1 MNIKKDIVLRV
12 RIAFLCILILALAIL
27 YKIGN
32 IQIVEGEKW
41 EMLADQVTFKTRTV
55 KATRGS
61 IYSDNG
67 SLLATSL
74 PFYKVA
80 IDPIIADDEVYKHG
94 IDSLAYH
101 LSAFYGDRSKEAYKR
116 KINDARLSNKR
127 YVILNRQQINY
138 QDKKKMSAWPIFKK
152 GRLKG
157 GVIFEKVDK
166 RFRPFENLSF
176 RTVGYVNEAERG
188 MVGLEYSFNNQLS
201 GKDGQA
207 VYQKIPGDNWK
218 PVYDGTEVKTENGW
232 DIETTLDVNLQDV
245 TESALLKA
253 LKDHQA
259 DYGTAVVMEVA
270 TGEIKAMSNLS
281 RSKKGFYY
289 EQYNYAVG
297 QNGLTEPGSTF
308 KLATMI
314 ALLEEHTISLY
325 DSIATGNGKQKF
337 YNNTVR
343 DHHEGGYG
351 TITIKEAFEKSSNV
365 AMAKLVDKHFGAN
378 PEKFLHY
385 IDKLKMSTPLGFQLI
400 GEGVPRIKRPNDND
414 WSGITLPW
422 MAYGYGL
429 EMTPLQVLSLY
440 NAVANNGKMI
450 RPILV
455 KVARKA
461 DKVMETYHTT
471 VLNKKICSTNTLAKL
486 QIMLEG
492 VVSNG
497 TAENI
502 KNAHYKI
509 AGKTGTAQILEN
521 GRYTRKYITSFA
533 GYFPAN
539 DPKYSAIIVV
549 KNPKGWKQYGSN
561 VAAPV
566 FKEIADNIYA
576 RDVQMHHAMAMD
588 KSGEYGIFPTVRAGN
603 RDDLIM
609 LCNELGISNHSDSE
623 EEWVRA
629 SINANSLKWKTNKNK
644 ENLVPNVEG
653 MTLRDAIYLLE
664 NKGLSVGF
672 KGKGRVLRQSIIA
685 GRKVRRGEQITIE
698 LG

>member
-12 RIAFLCILILALAIL
+12 RIAFLCMVVFAMTIL

-32 IQIVEGEKW
+32 IQITEGEKW
-41 EMLADQVTFKTRTV
+41 KVLADQITFKNRTV

-80 IDPIIADDEVYKHG
+80 IDPIIAKEEVYKNG
-94 IDSLAYH
+94 IDSLSH
-101 LSAFYGDRSKEAYKR
+101 LLATFYEDKSKESYKR
-116 KINDARLSNKR
+116 KINDARLANKR
-127 YVILNRQQINY
+127 YILLSRRQINY
-138 QDKKKMSAWPIFKK
+138 QDKKEMSEWPIFRE
-152 GRLKG
+152 GRLQG
-157 GVIFEKVDK
+157 GIVFEKVDK
-166 RFRPFENLSF
+166 RFKPFSNLSY
-176 RTVGYVNEAERG
+176 RTIGYVNEEEKG
-188 MVGLEYSFNNQLS
+188 IVGLEYSFNNQLS

-207 VYQKIPGDNWK
+207 VYQKISGGNWK
-218 PVYDGTEVKTENGW
+218 PMYDGTEVNTENGW
-232 DIETTLDVNLQDV
+232 DIETTLDINLQDV

-253 LKDHQA
+253 LEYHQA

-281 RSKKGFYY
+281 RSEKGNYY

-297 QNGLTEPGSTF
+297 QHGLTEPGSTF

-314 ALLEEHTISLY
+314 ALLEENTISLS
-325 DSIATGNGKQKF
+325 DNIDTGNGTQRF

-351 TITIKEAFEKSSNV
+351 IITIKEAFEKSSNV
-365 AMAKLVDKHFGAN
+365 AMAKLVDKHFGTN

-385 IDKLKMSTPLGFQLI
+385 IDELKLSIPLGFQLM
-400 GEGVPRIKRPNDND
+400 GEGVPRIKRPNDSD

-429 EMTPLQVLSLY
+429 EMTPLQILSLY

-455 KVARKA
+455 KSARKA

-471 VLNKKICSTNTLAKL
+471 VLNEKICSTSTLAKL

-492 VVSNG
+492 VVDRG
-497 TAENI
+497 TAVNI

-509 AGKTGTAQILEN
+509 AGKTGTAQILEK
-521 GRYTRKYITSFA
+521 GKYTKKYTTSFA
-533 GYFPAN
+533 GYFPAKN
-539 DPKYSAIIVV
+539 PKYSAIIVV
-549 KNPKGWKQYGSN
+549 RNPKGFSQYGSN

-576 RDVQMHHAMAMD
+576 RDIQMHEAMAMN

-603 RDDLIM
+603 RSDLTM
-609 LCNELGISNHSDSE
+609 LCNELGISNHTDVE
-623 EEWVRA
+623 DEWVRA

-644 ENLVPNVEG
+644 ENLVPNVQG

-664 NKGLSVGF
+664 NEGLSVGF
-672 KGKGRVLRQSIIA
+672 KGKGRVLKQSILA
-685 GRKVRRGEQITIE
+685 GRKVTKGERITIE